1 MKTLHYTRKK
11 WNAKTISKINNV
23 SNKNIAR
30 TRSMVECN
38 YLIANRQ
45 QRKQVVYGASDK
57 GLSSLL
63 RTFFKKD
70 SGALYYR
77 FFTENIWT
85 VLKSSKKL
93 SVENNTKNVSTIDY
107 K

>member
-1 MKTLHYTRKK
+1 
-11 WNAKTISKINNV
+11 
-23 SNKNIAR
+23 
-30 TRSMVECN
+30 MVECN

-70 SGALYYR
+70 SEALYDR
-77 FFTENIWT
+77 FFTENI
-85 VLKSSKKL
+85 
-93 SVENNTKNVSTIDY
+93 
-107 K
+107 

>member
-11 WNAKTISKINNV
+11 WNAKTISKINV

-45 QRKQVVYGASDK
+45 QRKQLVSDK

-70 SGALYYR
+70 SEALYYR